1 MDEPLLGEDLLT
13 AMVGEWE
20 GTYRVWLEPGVLR
33 SDSPSRATIVPMLH
47 GRYVAQDYEWADQGA
62 LQQGTML
69 LGSDGDGV
77 WHLAWVDTFH
87 TGLSIMLCR
96 GEAGDAAEVLGTY
109 GGAGEWGWR
118 TTWTMFSGPAPE
130 DAGPAGSDLDHLVVT
145 AWNITP
151 EGEEAKAT
159 EATYERRA

>member
-33 SDSPSRATIVPMLH
+33 SESPSRATIAPMLH

-77 WHLAWVDTFH
+77 WHMAWVDTWH
-87 TGLSIMLCR
+87 TASSIMPCR
-96 GEAGDAAEVLGTY
+96 GEAGGAAEVVGTY
-109 GGAGEWGWR
+109 EGAGEQWGWR
-118 TTWTMFSGPAPE
+118 TTWTM
-130 DAGPAGSDLDHLVVT
+130 SDLDHLVVT

-151 EGEEAKAT
+151 QGEDAKAT